1 MVQTN
6 DKAQAA
12 GVLIVEADSAIREL
26 VTRALSAEGYRALGL
41 PDVALAL
48 DHLAG
53 GEPRLDAVLLDPR
66 LPGASGE
73 AFAARY
79 GRLPEPR
86 PSLLVFTTSPAVEAA
101 RMAEA
106 LGAAGFVTKPFD
118 LGVLLDVVGRCV
130 AARPAP
136 RPQRPQR
143 PGRQTPAPRGRRRD
157 AVGMTKEA
165 AAAEV
170 RRRRLTLLR
179 NEVGRIR
186 EELPRLQEALQE
198 LSLAESQRRLSAA
211 EAQQVTTLR
220 QRSEA
225 LRLELGL
232 FRDEFERLRAPS

>member
-79 GRLPEPR
+79 RRLPEPG
-86 PSLLVFTTSPAVEAA
+86 PPLLVFTTSPAVEAA
-101 RMAEA
+101 LTAEA

-118 LGVLLDVVGRCV
+118 LDVLLEVIGRCV

-136 RPQRPQR
+136 LRPR
-143 PGRQTPAPRGRRRD
+143 PGGQLPARAAWGPGP
-157 AVGMTKEA
+157 AEVTKEA
-165 AAAEV
+165 PAKEV
-170 RRRRLTLLR
+170 RRRRLTRLR
-179 NEVGRIR
+179 GEVGRIR
-186 EELPRLQEALQE
+186 EELSQLQETLRE
-198 LSLAESQRRLSAA
+198 LSVVESQRRLGAD
-211 EAQQVTTLR
+211 EAQRVTTLR
-220 QRSEA
+220 RQCEA
-225 LRLELGL
+225 QRLELNL
-232 FRDEFERLRAPS
+232 FREEFEQLRASS